1 MGRSDYYLKLE
12 VIKKIIGVGLLLL
25 TMNYGVMAMAYS
37 LLVSSF
43 TSQIINSWPN
53 KKLLGYG
60 YLEQIR
66 DILPGILLAVVM
78 GIGIY
83 PVVWIG
89 LSDFVTLCIQIPL
102 GAIIY
107 ILGSKILKLDE
118 FNYIWNWVK
127 QIIKREKDIK

>member
-1 MGRSDYYLKLE
+1 
-12 VIKKIIGVGLLLL
+12 
-25 TMNYGVMAMAYS
+25 MAYS